1 VRTLAAILFLV
12 LMPVAIAG
20 CGGGGSGDSD
30 GTRSTSPEKPRR
42 SSRPALCGEL
52 TESVTGRLND
62 ASVAELSGL
71 VASRRQDGVLWAIED
86 SGNTASLVALRADG
100 TFRGRFPVT
109 GAQNVDWE
117 DVAAAGEDLY
127 AADIGDNME
136 ARDSIVVY
144 RVPEPDANAG
154 AGTPTAP
161 ATALVLRYPDGAHD
175 AESLLVDPRTRRIIV
190 ITKDFLGPGRV
201 YVAPAEGGDL
211 VDTGAKIDAEGPL
224 TGAGLSPDGRTVAVR
239 AYTRIYAWKRRSGE
253 RLEKTLRRR
262 PCVSPTLLEE
272 GQGEAIA
279 VLRRGRSVLTVA
291 EGVNPPIR
299 RYEAR

>member
-1 VRTLAAILFLV
+1 MRTAVCLLLALTALL
-12 LMPVAIAG
+12 AG
-20 CGGGGSGDSD
+20 CGGSSGGGSGT
-30 GTRSTSPEKPRR
+30 GSTAPEKPRR
-42 SSRPALCGEL
+42 FSSPALCGEL
-52 TESVTGRLND
+52 AESVTGRVSD
-62 ASVAELSGL
+62 PSVAELSGL
-71 VASRRQDGVLWAIED
+71 VESRRQKDVFWAIED
-86 SGNTASLVALRADG
+86 SGNTAGLVALRADG
-100 TFRGRFPVT
+100 TFLGRFPVT

-117 DVAAAGEDLY
+117 DVAAAGSDLY

-136 ARDSIVVY
+136 ARDSVVVY
-144 RVPEPDANAG
+144 RVPEPDAASG
-154 AGTPTAP
+154 TGTPTAP

-175 AESLLVDPRTRRIIV
+175 AESLLVDPRTRELIV
-190 ITKDFLGPGRV
+190 VTKDFVGPGRV
-201 YVAPAEGGDL
+201 YVAPPDGGDL

-253 RLEKTLRRR
+253 RLSRTLKRR

-279 VLRRGRSVLTVA
+279 VLRGGRSALTVA